1 MFYSYVRFL
10 ELMKASLFL
19 VGSVILLFGF
29 AHSAFAMTSN
39 ITLTPP
45 AFVDTF
51 GKPITNF
58 QVDQQIAVQSNLTN
72 NGSSDQPLTYLVQ
85 VMDSNGS
92 TDFLEGSSLL
102 GKGISPGQ
110 SFTEAKVWTP
120 THPGQYTVEIF
131 VWSSLTS
138 AIPLTDVLHTQVN
151 VT

>member
-1 MFYSYVRFL
+1 
-10 ELMKASLFL
+10 MKTSLFL
-19 VGSVILLFGF
+19 VGSVIILFGF

-45 AFVDTF
+45 EFVDTF
-51 GKPITNF
+51 GKPISNF

-72 NGSSDQPLTYLVQ
+72 NGSSDQPITYLVQ
-85 VMDSNGS
+85 VMDSNGA
-92 TDFLEGSSLL
+92 TDFLEGASLL

-120 THPGQYTVEIF
+120 KHSGQYTVEIF

-138 AIPLTDVLHTQVN
+138 AIPLTDVLHTTVN